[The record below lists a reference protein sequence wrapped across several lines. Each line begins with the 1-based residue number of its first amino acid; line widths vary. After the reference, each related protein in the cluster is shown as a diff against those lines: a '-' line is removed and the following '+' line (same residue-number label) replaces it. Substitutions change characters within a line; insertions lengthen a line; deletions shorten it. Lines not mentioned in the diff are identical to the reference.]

1 MIAPRQWST
10 RFAWA
15 KKSVNNKAYS
25 SAVWFVSVLA
35 RQWASNHE
43 PSNTPTFT
51 FELPILMASSRVF
64 TMSLYAE
71 QERGAIGIAPPRI
84 YGPTLNDSQPQRWGS
99 GGTSERILRGLE
111 PSAFM

>member
-25 SAVWFVSVLA
+25 SAVWFVSVWA
-35 RQWASNHE
+35 RQWASNDE

-51 FELPILMASSRVF
+51 FELPILMASSREF

-71 QERGAIGIAPPRI
+71 QERGAIGIAPP
-84 YGPTLNDSQPQRWGS
+84 
-99 GGTSERILRGLE
+99 
-111 PSAFM
+111 AFTVQHSTTPNPRDGDPVEHRRESCVGWS